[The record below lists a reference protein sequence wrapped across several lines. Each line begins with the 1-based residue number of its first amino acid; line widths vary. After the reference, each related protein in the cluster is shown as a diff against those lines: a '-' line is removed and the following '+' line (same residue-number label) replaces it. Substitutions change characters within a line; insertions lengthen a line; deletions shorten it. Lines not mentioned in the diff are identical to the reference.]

1 MGGDERILGVPR
13 PVAEPI
19 SIRSRTPT
27 AGSTRVGSRK
37 RREPTPGPGVYS
49 RPWTASPLGE
59 QIATTAEDT
68 MSNASEPLAW
78 ARRLAGLGLITALG
92 LSLVACGGDD
102 EDDATDSGD
111 STEEPADSGSDSG
124 GDPYGDDEGSDDAG
138 AGDAAGGGEYQITAI
153 EYTDATAAAGST
165 LEIVD
170 SSGAAH
176 TFTADDGAFDVP
188 VSGGGTASLD
198 VPAEPGDYPFHCEIH
213 SSMQATL
220 TVE

>member
-1 MGGDERILGVPR
+1 
-13 PVAEPI
+13 
-19 SIRSRTPT
+19 
-27 AGSTRVGSRK
+27 
-37 RREPTPGPGVYS
+37 
-49 RPWTASPLGE
+49 
-59 QIATTAEDT
+59 

-102 EDDATDSGD
+102 DDDEATDSGD
-111 STEEPADSGSDSG
+111 TTEEPADSGGDSG
-124 GDPYGDDEGSDDAG
+124 DDPYGDDSDGGSGEDAG
-138 AGDAAGGGEYQITAI
+138 AGDSAGGEYQITAI

>member
-1 MGGDERILGVPR
+1 
-13 PVAEPI
+13 
-19 SIRSRTPT
+19 
-27 AGSTRVGSRK
+27 
-37 RREPTPGPGVYS
+37 
-49 RPWTASPLGE
+49 
-59 QIATTAEDT
+59 

-78 ARRLAGLGLITALG
+78 ARRLAGLGLVTALG

-102 EDDATDSGD
+102 DDESTDAGD

-124 GDPYGDDEGSDDAG
+124 SDPYGDGEDSGSGGDTG
-138 AGDAAGGGEYQITAI
+138 ASDPAGGEYQITAI
-153 EYTDATAAAGST
+153 EYTDASAAAGST
-165 LEIVD
+165 LDIVD